1 MSPLTAKKLFLMDAV
16 GAFLSASFLMAMVRF
31 NAYVGMPPKALAVLS
46 AIAVAFCVYSTLC
59 FFLVKTRPKPFLG
72 IISTANALYG
82 CLTMGLLLVYYAQL
96 TALGAAYFILEIIII
111 AIIVFIEI
119 KATQT

>member
-1 MSPLTAKKLFLMDAV
+1 MDAV

-46 AIAVAFCVYSTLC
+46 AIAVSFCIYSTLC
-59 FFLVKTRPKPFLG
+59 FFLVKTRPKPFLR
-72 IISTANALYG
+72 IIITANALYG
-82 CLTMGLLLVYYAQL
+82 CLTTGLLFVHYAQL
-96 TALGAAYFILEIIII
+96 TALGLTYFVLEIIVIS
-111 AIIVFIEI
+111 IIVFIEI